1 MPEEN
6 MNQEFILKK
15 MDEIRNYLT
24 EKKNQ
29 NELMSKKH
37 KKVCRVLN
45 YIQDSLILICTVTGC
60 VSISTF
66 ASLVGISIGIAS
78 FTVQLKTCAI
88 TTALK
93 K

>member
-24 EKKNQ
+24 EEKNQ

-45 YIQDSLILICTVTGC
+45 YIQDSLILIFTVTGC